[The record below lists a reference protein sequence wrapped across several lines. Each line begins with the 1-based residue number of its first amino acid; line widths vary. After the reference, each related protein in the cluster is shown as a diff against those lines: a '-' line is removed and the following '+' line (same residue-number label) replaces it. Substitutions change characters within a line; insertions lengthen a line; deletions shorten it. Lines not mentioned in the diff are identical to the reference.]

1 MIEKLSIQNFQS
13 HKNTELI
20 FDKGVN
26 VIIGSSDSGKT
37 AILRALRW
45 LMWNKPGGDSFR
57 SYWGGD
63 TIINAEM
70 DGFNISRSKG
80 SANLYEVNDT
90 EFTAFGA
97 SVPEEIQKVLN
108 ISEINLQQQLD
119 SPFLLTETPGN
130 VAKHFNK
137 IAKLNKIDEATSELK
152 KEINSINT
160 TIRVK
165 QEKLNEYE
173 TELKQIPD
181 LDVIEVKLGNLE
193 QLELTRNST
202 AKRKSQLLNLLA
214 DLEEVTEKQGL
225 YKDLLTHEVKVN
237 SIFELIEQRGNK
249 YKKITALKSI
259 VKSIELIEQ
268 QEEDQTIYIS
278 LENPVKTLL
287 NKIADKRNLSN
298 RKNVLSTLVREI
310 TVTNTK
316 LLKTQENVLQ
326 LEETLHKN
334 IGEICPLCGTKL
346 K

>member
-1 MIEKLSIQNFQS
+1 MIEKLAIQNFQS
-13 HKNTELI
+13 HKNTKLA

-70 DGFNISRSKG
+70 DSFTISRSKG

-119 SPFLLTETPGN
+119 TPFLLTESPGN

-152 KEINSINT
+152 REINSINT

-173 TELKQIPD
+173 TELEQIPD
-181 LDVIEVKLGNLE
+181 LDVLEVKLEDLE

-225 YKDLLTHEVKVN
+225 YNDLLTHEEKVEN
-237 SIFELIEQRGNK
+237 LFDKLTKQTILEVDIEKLNELIFDIQ
-249 YKKITALKSI
+249 SI
-259 VKSIELIEQ
+259 NEELEKQ
-268 QEEDQTIYIS
+268 QLYLGLQES
-278 LENPVKTLL
+278 VKTLL
-287 NKIADKRNLSN
+287 NKIADKRNLNN

-310 TVTNTK
+310 TVITTK
-316 LLKTQENVLQ
+316 LLKTQENAIQ
-326 LEETLHKN
+326 LEETFHSKM
-334 IGEICPLCGTKL
+334 GSVCVLCGSKL